1 MRTAR
6 IFLLGT
12 TKSSKRSLLKTLLKD
27 QFQESGAEGDE
38 GVTLWQ
44 WHPFKNQQNCDL
56 VEKYM
61 TEDLKDSQIEIWEL
75 SDNQVFQKV
84 HPIYYTSTA
93 LYVITCHSPKPNCKS
108 VVNFINTIQ
117 CKNPGSSILIVMIV
131 SDINEEV
138 KGTRT
143 SVPDQYFQF
152 LLNSIMDN
160 EKNQLDSLQEEMEQ
174 IRSLDA
180 NEEATEKIK
189 LLTQLL
195 HTRPKLPKQVHV
207 LNFSTNQG
215 SDIIQSA
222 LLRNCIDQMRDAK
235 WEHQKELDIIRDKI
249 VELKESQTILA
260 TWSSLQEYFF
270 TKIQTTNQK
279 LFEKLMSFLHKTGG
293 ILDLQKCGWN
303 QLDLDNHF
311 ICVNPLVFTKLL
323 CRFHIAEETQEFRL
337 TSSHFWPDK
346 QNKPSVE
353 SLIEVLET
361 VQVRGI
367 IPETL
372 FPVLWQEFPTLD
384 ESQVK
389 LLLQVFISLGMLLPL
404 HSSLHC
410 SSLTTLSLPTYPT
423 LSPKKYY
430 YASVIDCF
438 NDLRPQLN
446 WTQKP
451 FPGDLQISCWFRFIL
466 GDPPEGLMQRLLCC
480 CHQAIHKQATY
491 QHLWKHGVL
500 IRAGDVMLCIE
511 YTSGN
516 IKRFHITGRINTDFQ
531 GSEATAIQ
539 MTWLKMA
546 PLILAAIS
554 MLSSFHGLM
563 YSTYLVPLG
572 KYFYEPIET
581 ATNSTHQ
588 HVFSTGS
595 CLQAWTHKKP
605 LIIERERILKVDHLL
620 PFEVQ
625 KPVGSISVMME
636 FILSKKEEICSQ
648 SEESP
653 LIVDNY
659 LAARYSTQVAV
670 PKTKK
675 KATLQIKWKLD
686 EGNRSSQ
693 RTNNNI
699 EGGGLSVKDNGKN
712 SCTGV
717 DSSKGTFQNLNET
730 QTGVLNENEID
741 GRIMN
746 GRVMS
751 EENEN
756 SIAVRIASSFV
767 ASIMVMAL
775 AQHLVEESSVSV
787 GNIAKI
793 TATTATAVQAGDIDA
808 AVNAVFDVVN
818 KVNDMLEVR
827 HSSPDNEAPRKSK
840 FCILM

>member
-279 LFEKLMSFLHKTGG
+279 LFEKLMSFLHKT
-293 ILDLQKCGWN
+293 
-303 QLDLDNHF
+303 
-311 ICVNPLVFTKLL
+311 
-323 CRFHIAEETQEFRL
+323 
-337 TSSHFWPDK
+337 
-346 QNKPSVE
+346 
-353 SLIEVLET
+353 
-361 VQVRGI
+361 
-367 IPETL
+367 
-372 FPVLWQEFPTLD
+372 
-384 ESQVK
+384 
-389 LLLQVFISLGMLLPL
+389 
-404 HSSLHC
+404 
-410 SSLTTLSLPTYPT
+410 
-423 LSPKKYY
+423 
-430 YASVIDCF
+430 
-438 NDLRPQLN
+438 
-446 WTQKP
+446 
-451 FPGDLQISCWFRFIL
+451 ISCWFRFIL

-693 RTNNNI
+693 RTNNNM

-730 QTGVLNENEID
+730 KTGVSNENEID

-827 HSSPDNEAPRKSK
+827 PSSPDNEAPRKSK